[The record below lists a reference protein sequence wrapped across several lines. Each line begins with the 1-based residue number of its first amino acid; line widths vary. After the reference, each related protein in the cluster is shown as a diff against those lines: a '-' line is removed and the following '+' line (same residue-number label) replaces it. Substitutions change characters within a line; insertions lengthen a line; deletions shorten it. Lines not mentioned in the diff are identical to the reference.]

1 MPSTKFKN
9 DMTIT
14 GALTVDGALSFG
26 GTALTVTAAQ
36 LNTIGTT
43 GGRAVTATAD
53 GLTTGLLAVTDNFV
67 TVTSASAN
75 NIIMLP
81 AGPASLIGKEI
92 RGWIG
97 ANGCEVRSFGTAST
111 INGLDCK
118 TTNEAALAA
127 TGMFTCTLVA
137 AETWLLEYLTE
148 LGAVTTI
155 VPDAV

>member
-14 GALTVDGALSFG
+14 GALTVDGALGFG
-26 GTALTVTAAQ
+26 GTTLTATAAEI
-36 LNTIGTT
+36 NSIADIGA
-43 GGRAVTATAD
+43 RAVTATAN
-53 GLTTGLLAVTDNFV
+53 GLTTGLILATDSFV
-67 TVTSASAN
+67 TVTSADAN
-75 NIIMLP
+75 HIIMLP
-81 AGPASLIGKEI
+81 AAPATLIGKVI

-97 ANGCEVRSFGTAST
+97 ATGCEVRSFGTAST

-127 TGMFTCTLVA
+127 TGEFVA
-137 AETWLLEYLTE
+137 KVVDTETWLLTYLTE
-148 LGAVTTI
+148 LGAATTI